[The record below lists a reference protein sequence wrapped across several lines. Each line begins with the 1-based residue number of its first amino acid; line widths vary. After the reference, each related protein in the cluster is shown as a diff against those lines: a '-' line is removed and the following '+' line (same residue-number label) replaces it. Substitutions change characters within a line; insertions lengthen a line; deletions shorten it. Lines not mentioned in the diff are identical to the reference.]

1 MSTHHTLVLS
11 TQQSVTPA
19 TWNQLFED
27 AGGTMNLAWTDFE
40 PSEVLEESADKR
52 VLFFWTRGGEMSH
65 CPPDSTKDYN
75 CKIRRA
81 VWSTSSI

>member
-19 TWNQLFED
+19 TWNQHIAD

-40 PSEVLEESADKR
+40 PSEIIEESDDKR
-52 VLFFWTRGGEMSH
+52 VLFFGPVEERCGLYH
-65 CPPDSTKDYN
+65 Q
-75 CKIRRA
+75 
-81 VWSTSSI
+81 TS